1 MKRNKLTGTGSIGLF
16 ETGDLVSPFAMELF
30 LFTTS
35 EASTRPHLHLVCG
48 WFQLPLLWMLPA

>member
-30 LFTTS
+30 LFPTS
-35 EASTRPHLHLVCG
+35 EASTTSISMSGFPFG
-48 WFQLPLLWMLPA
+48 DMLLSKNE

>member
-35 EASTRPHLHLVCG
+35 EASTTSISMSGGFPFG
-48 WFQLPLLWMLPA
+48 DLLLSK